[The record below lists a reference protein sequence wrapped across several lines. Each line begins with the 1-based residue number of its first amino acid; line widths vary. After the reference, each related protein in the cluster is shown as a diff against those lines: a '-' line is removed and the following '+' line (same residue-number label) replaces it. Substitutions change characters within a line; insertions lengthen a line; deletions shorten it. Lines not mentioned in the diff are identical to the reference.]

1 MHSSKKEGGVI
12 VVFQGSIFALCR
24 CSIAY
29 RVAQEKEL
37 SKMTQPIQ
45 IFQNLS
51 SETTSVGGNG
61 YAEYGFAHADRRRL
75 EREAR
80 YARAVFMIDAALW
93 VARQIGRLVAAVKAD
108 FKLRAAEAQLH
119 RMSDRE
125 LSDLGLCRG
134 DIAFAVRETVE
145 GVMPQFDVATGH
157 GTAANLNVRRAA

>member
-1 MHSSKKEGGVI
+1 M
-12 VVFQGSIFALCR
+12 
-24 CSIAY
+24 
-29 RVAQEKEL
+29 
-37 SKMTQPIQ
+37 MTQPIQ
-45 IFQNLS
+45 IFQNLI

-80 YARAVFMIDAALW
+80 YARAVFMIDATLW
-93 VARQIGRLVAAVKAD
+93 VVRQIGRLVAAVKAD
-108 FKLRAAEAQLH
+108 FKLRAVEDQLY

-134 DIAFAVRETVE
+134 DIHFAVRETVE
-145 GVMPQFDVATGH
+145 GVMPQFDAATGH